1 MPVFYRPLSASA
13 VASFRW
19 PSDLEVKNG
28 VASLVP
34 RNAASSRDSFGAP
47 PEVLWAPR
55 SPGSRATHAISY
67 PELPSKLYSS
77 WKWQGEREKLE
88 LPCRSPLGSDDRSC
102 CYCNLSLKLLL
113 PFSET
118 TAFFSDLIGPLRK
131 FRSVRLI
138 STRRW
143 MKGGLGVKHL
153 RDLWWC

>member
-1 MPVFYRPLSASA
+1 MSRDALACIIKHNMKGVPNSVTNPTHYFAFWMPVFYRPLSASA

-28 VASLVP
+28 VASLVS
-34 RNAASSRDSFGAP
+34 RNAASSRDSFGGP

-113 PFSET
+113 PFL
-118 TAFFSDLIGPLRK
+118 F
-131 FRSVRLI
+131 
-138 STRRW
+138 W
-143 MKGGLGVKHL
+143 LG
-153 RDLWWC
+153 C